1 MNLKNFSFYNV
12 FSREPSYKER
22 DQFAAYSREELIDAL
37 VAANETVVTNAENAS
52 DRYDN
57 MVESYEEKI
66 AKTSKK
72 TAEDAAATARA
83 VMLADEDKD
92 RKHNQKVAD
101 LTAAH
106 KAEMATL
113 VQNHLLEVEALEA
126 NNEIAI
132 ERAELETEFAA
143 EKKVKDAEDRATK
156 AEQGLAVA
164 LSQVE
169 IYKGLV
175 DLNGDIL
182 DIKDITTQIITKLP
196 TINLSSLPSPAAPV
210 KEKNEK
216 KD

>member
-1 MNLKNFSFYNV
+1 MGKYFDFWGV
-12 FSREPSYKER
+12 FNREPSYKER
-22 DQFAAYSREELIDAL
+22 EQFASKTREELIDAL
-37 VAANETVVTNAENAS
+37 VAS
-52 DRYDN
+52 DEARAKDVESSTERYDD

-66 AKTSKK
+66 AKTAKK
-72 TAEDAAATARA
+72 VAEDTASTARA
-83 VMLADEDKD
+83 TTLTIEDME
-92 RKHNQKVAD
+92 RKHNQVVAD
-101 LTAAH
+101 LKAAH
-106 KAEMATL
+106 KAELA
-113 VQNHLLEVEALEA
+113 VINQEHELEVESLTA

-132 ERAELETEFAA
+132 ERAELDIEFAG
-143 EKKVKDAEDRATK
+143 EKKVKDAEDRAQA
-156 AEQGLAVA
+156 AEKVSAVA

-210 KEKNEK
+210 KEKEQK